1 LISFLINFYFDYKI
15 ELSLISTKKNNNGM
29 KHSLTFTDTTITL
42 DSGTI
47 QTRKV
52 KEPELVCKRL
62 KLMGIESLKPFQARR
77 MFEQGI
83 YFCDDKEISLTY
95 DETSVT
101 IDTCVGDFTRI
112 VKNPKFVWFRL
123 RALGIESQTTQQ
135 AKRLFDRGCSFYD
148 TREKLSLALREG
160 QMVRHTIKIKDQVFV
175 REAVFTDGVLEYD
188 MKSYASLNAFVSG
201 HFKAVHP
208 TRKAANAWLR
218 CETFVD
224 SKWVNLRNHYFFG

>member
-1 LISFLINFYFDYKI
+1 
-15 ELSLISTKKNNNGM
+15 M
-29 KHSLTFTDTTITL
+29 KHSLTFNDTSVTL
-42 DSGTI
+42 DTGTV

-52 KEPELVCKRL
+52 KEPEMVCKRL

-77 MFEQGI
+77 MFEEGV

-123 RALGIESQTTQQ
+123 RALGIEALSTQK

-148 TREKLSLALREG
+148 TRQKLSLVLKDG
-160 QMVRHTIKIKDQVFV
+160 QTVRHILKIKKDTYV
-175 REAVFTDGVLEYD
+175 REALYEGGVLVRD
-188 MKSYASLNAFVSG
+188 NKAYASLNAFVSS
-201 HFKAVHP
+201 HYMADHP
-208 TRKAANAWLR
+208 TRTCGAAWLN
-218 CETFVD
+218 CETMVEG
-224 SKWVNLRNHYFFG
+224 KWVNLRHHYFYG